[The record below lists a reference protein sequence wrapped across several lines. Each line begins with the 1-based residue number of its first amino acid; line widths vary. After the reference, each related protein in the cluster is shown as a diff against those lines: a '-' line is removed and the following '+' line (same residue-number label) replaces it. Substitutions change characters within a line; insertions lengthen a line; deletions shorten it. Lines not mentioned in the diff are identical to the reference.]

1 MATLILDNLPD
12 ELLAQINKIAQQKN
26 NSIHKQTI
34 DLLKIA
40 LETTE
45 KPVKIM
51 VSPDTDRTWEERRK
65 NTAQILDDIETRR
78 HTRANQTNIQW
89 LDSTELIREDR
100 DR

>member
-65 NTAQILDDIETRR
+65 NTAKVLQDIRNSHRVNPDDFGLI
-78 HTRANQTNIQW
+78 
-89 LDSTELIREDR
+89 DSTELIREDR